1 MLGSN
6 CELVRAVPVAL
17 ELIVGRS
24 VVESLLEVESVE
36 CCRNHVEGNRC
47 MFRCGR
53 IVIVIVAV
61 PVTVGSSLV
70 VVP

>member
-6 CELVRAVPVAL
+6 CELVRVVPVAW
-17 ELIVGRS
+17 ELIVGRRDA
-24 VVESLLEVESVE
+24 ESLVS
-36 CCRNHVEGNRC
+36 GKSDDRC
-47 MFRCGR
+47 MYRCGR
-53 IVIVIVAV
+53 LVIVIVAV